1 VLRAIWLRGA
11 EQERMALAF
20 VPALLF
26 VIAAK
31 FERLFPKRRSR
42 RGLLKFRERFG
53 IPL

>member
-1 VLRAIWLRGA
+1 VLRVIWLRGA

-31 FERLFPKRRSR
+31 FERLFPQAPFPSWSS
-42 RGLLKFRERFG
+42 E
-53 IPL
+53 IP